1 LISCE
6 ERDEMYDIKWSGTT
20 EEVLSEICSILASI
34 CVELEAQPIEV
45 IYDIVMNFLPGYP
58 DASGNLMELMGWFNE
73 AAEELRE
80 SERMPS

>member
-1 LISCE
+1 MISCE

-20 EEVLSEICSILASI
+20 EEILSEICSILGAV
-34 CVELEAQPIEV
+34 CVELKAEPIDV
-45 IYDIVMNFLPGYP
+45 LYDVTMNFLPGYP
-58 DASGNLMELMGWFNE
+58 DPRGNLMELVGWFNE